1 MSELP
6 PKRPPVA
13 TAEFRNLPDRES
25 RAVLLVAKGYSKR
38 AAAAYARQPK
48 TTFLRTLKARA
59 AGRTPHKRGRQSK
72 LEPDEDEALVNWVIQ
87 YKETESES
95 PTIDEVLA
103 EVRFSVH
110 LKNNFRSFCMFF
122 SQTSQRRS
130 VLSSKG
136 SGQDHRTVFLN
147 LKSPGCTTTCPRTQS
162 LKQPQ
167 HVSLRLYASSALL
180 QPVIY

>member
-110 LKNNFRSFCMFF
+110 LKITFGHFACF
-122 SQTSQRRS
+122 SHKRA
-130 VLSSKG
+130 KG
-136 SGQDHRTVFLN
+136 AAYCQAKAVDKTIVQCS
-147 LKSPGCTTTCPRTQS
+147 
-162 LKQPQ
+162 
-167 HVSLRLYASSALL
+167 
-180 QPVIY
+180 